1 MSRVPFDSMG
11 NRLRPGDS
19 VTFAGVD
26 HRRRP
31 TMNWGTIDETADDA
45 SKVRVVR
52 TVQSGNRV
60 HQEEPR
66 RVWVDVA
73 KVALLNPGEI

>member
-11 NRLRPGDS
+11 NRLRLEDA
-19 VTFAGVD
+19 VTYAGID
-26 HRRRP
+26 HHRRP
-31 TMNWGTIDETADDA
+31 TMNWGTIDAIADDA

-60 HQEEPR
+60 HDEQPR

-73 KVALLNPGEI
+73 KVALLNPGNL